1 MRGSRSTDVR
11 YLALDVG
18 DRRIGLAVG
27 DDAFGLSRALP
38 TLRRSRRLDAD
49 IERIASIVRAEEVG
63 ALVIGLPLTLRGNE
77 GQQSLR
83 VRRFAAALAATGAA
97 VELYDERNTTVE
109 AVRRGAEDPDAG
121 AARVLL
127 EDFLGT
133 KRAAA
138 AGAPKARSE

>member
-1 MRGSRSTDVR
+1 VR

-27 DDAFGLSRALP
+27 DDAFGLTRALP

-49 IERIASIVRAEEVG
+49 IERIASIARGEKVG
-63 ALVIGLPLTLRGNE
+63 ALVIGLPLTLRGEE
-77 GQQSLR
+77 GPQAER
-83 VRRFAAALAATGAA
+83 VRRFASSFEPTGLP
-97 VELYDERNTTVE
+97 VELYDERNTTLE

-127 EDFLGT
+127 EDFLST
-133 KRAAA
+133 KRAPAA
-138 AGAPKARSE
+138 DRPQAR

>member
-38 TLRRSRRLDAD
+38 TLQRSRRLDAD
-49 IERIASIVRAEEVG
+49 IERIAAVARGEKVG
-63 ALVIGLPLTLRGNE
+63 GFVVGLPLTLRGE
-77 GQQSLR
+77 VGQQAER
-83 VRRFAAALAATGAA
+83 VRRFAAALAGTGIP

-109 AVRRGAEDPDAG
+109 ALGRGAQDADAG

-127 EDFLGT
+127 EDFLST
-133 KRAAA
+133 KR
-138 AGAPKARSE
+138 